1 MYLKSLELVGFK
13 SFAKK
18 TELDFTAPIT
28 AVVGPNGSG
37 KTNVSDGLRFVL
49 GEQSTKA
56 MRGKRGEDMIWNG
69 SNALARGNRASVKV
83 VFDNSKKLF
92 NLEFDEVSIER
103 TVHRDGVNEYF
114 LNGTRVRLKD
124 ISELLAQANI
134 GSSGHHLIS
143 QGEADRVLS
152 VSPRERRAFIEDAL
166 GLRLYHFRIEDAR
179 RKLEKTEENKKQV
192 VLLRKE
198 NAPHL
203 AFLGRQM
210 EKIARARSLREEL
223 REAYRGYFARERIFM
238 LLEKERLLGL
248 RDEPERALRAA
259 QKERDEL
266 PESAMPRTDERPF
279 FKDRAEKETA
289 LRALR
294 ERKADAS
301 LLVGRLEG
309 QLELLTTREEEAREE
324 RPVPLADVSLI
335 LKDAEMLVENEE
347 GKETHD
353 WRGALSVFIDR
364 LRALVETYRRSV
376 PREEEQR
383 DMLLAKKEEATRA
396 LNVLYEEERVLESEL
411 KELRERDEHERE
423 VYHESKERRLEL
435 SARIRELEADIERIA
450 VREEE
455 YIKREDAFN
464 REIEEA
470 VALIGEEARDLAR
483 ADIVEAGQREINA
496 EEVLE
501 EDADVLLKRRRDLE
515 RLKVRLEEAGA
526 ANAGDIEK
534 EYEDAK
540 ERDAFHARELE
551 DLERAR
557 ISLEEII
564 RDLEEELSRK
574 FTDGI
579 ARISREFDRFFKIIF
594 EGGTAEVFPVEEKK
608 TRRAHEFLD
617 SEDGEDSTG
626 EDGGEEQG
634 FVEQGV
640 EVTIS
645 LPNKRLKGL
654 SMLSGGERALTSI
667 ALIFAMAEVSA
678 PPFIVLDETDAAL
691 DEANSRRY
699 GDMVEALS
707 KKSQLILITHN
718 RETMSRAGILYGVT
732 MGGDGIS
739 RLLSVKFEDALA
751 VAK

>member
-18 TELDFTAPIT
+18 TELDFTASIT

-49 GEQSTKA
+49 GEQSSKA

-92 NLEFDEVSIER
+92 NLEFDEVSVER

-210 EKIARARSLREEL
+210 EKIARARSMREEL

-248 RDEPERALRAA
+248 RDEPERALKAA

-266 PESAMPRTDERPF
+266 PESATPRTDERPF
-279 FKDRAEKETA
+279 FEERAEQEAA

-301 LLVGRLEG
+301 LFVGRLEG
-309 QLELLTTREEEAREE
+309 QLELLTAREEEAREE

-335 LKDAEMLVENEE
+335 LKDAEEFFEE
-347 GKETHD
+347 EERKETHD
-353 WRGALSVFIDR
+353 WRGAFSVFIDR
-364 LRALVETYRRSV
+364 LRALIETHRRSV

-383 DMLLAKKEEATRA
+383 DALIAKKEEATRT
-396 LNVLYEEERVLESEL
+396 LNTLSEEEYVLEREL
-411 KELRERDEHERE
+411 KELREREESERE
-423 VYHESKERRLEL
+423 AYHESKERRLEL
-435 SARIRELEADIERIA
+435 SARIRELGAEIERIT

-455 YIKREDAFN
+455 YTKREDAFQ
-464 REIEEA
+464 REVEEA

-483 ADIVEAGQREINA
+483 ADIVEVGQREIHA

-501 EDADVLLKRRRDLE
+501 EDADALLKRRRDLE

-534 EYEDAK
+534 EYAEAK
-540 ERDAFHARELE
+540 ERDAFHERELE

-557 ISLEEII
+557 LSLEEII

-579 ARISREFDRFFKIIF
+579 SRISREFDRFFKIIF
-594 EGGTAEVFPVEEKK
+594 EGGTAEIFPVEEKK
-608 TRRAHEFLD
+608 TRRAYEFLD
-617 SEDGEDSTG
+617 SEDEEEKMSED
-626 EDGGEEQG
+626 EGEEKE

-654 SMLSGGERALTSI
+654 GMLSGGERALTSI